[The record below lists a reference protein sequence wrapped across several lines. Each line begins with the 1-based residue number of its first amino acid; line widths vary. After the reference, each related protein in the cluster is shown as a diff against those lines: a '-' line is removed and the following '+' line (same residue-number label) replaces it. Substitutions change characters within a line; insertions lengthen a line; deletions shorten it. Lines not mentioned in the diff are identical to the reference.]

1 MMLFRMGSLLLAV
14 LASATRD
21 TPVEKVIALLENLE
35 SEVQEEGSSQAATY
49 NTFACYCKDTTL
61 AKSEL
66 ITNGQDTV
74 DVESANIEAKTAEQA
89 QKESEIQD
97 RTVKRDELAA
107 DLKAETLRCD
117 SRLAKLKADMASL
130 GEARKQAMF
139 AMRAVVLSSRVS
151 FLEARHSVEESL
163 ALAGALGINT
173 APATT
178 LLQQSVDPDDPA
190 YKFHAD
196 GIQKL
201 LGEVLSTIGM
211 KSKEVV
217 GELRSEIAACT
228 SMKESLQDGIEA
240 HSVALAELKTDVE
253 SLTTEVA
260 ESRINLAQAEAA
272 LKDDQ
277 LYLKDLTVRCEA
289 RGKAWDQQSRTR
301 ADELAALGKALT
313 ILKDQVHQLDAV
325 NKRSLVQQP
334 GDASKLPSFLQ
345 ARLSTVRLASRRSSS
360 SESRDQKAAAL
371 LRQAGVKLKSEMLTA
386 IASRV
391 TGDPFDKVKQLIQD
405 LIERLLK
412 EATEEA
418 TKKGFCDE
426 QLGQAKMTRDLRHTD
441 VKELGGELGVLES
454 KQGRLQAEVAELTAA
469 MSMLTE
475 DLANQTAAR
484 KQEKA
489 ENLETVKKAAEG
501 SKAVAEA
508 ITILQAFYKTAAKA
522 KVFLEASPVDE
533 EAPDSGLEGAYKG
546 KQESSV
552 GIIGI
557 LEVIQSDFDRTVQKT
572 KAAEKEA
579 VADFVEFD
587 RASKVSIKEK
597 STQIEL
603 NKQDLENIAVAIK
616 RTIEDMQNAQDLLDK
631 ALQTIE
637 DLKPMCIDTGMS
649 YKERVGKREEE
660 IAALKRALCILDPN
674 RVEEDCQSGA

>member
-130 GEARKQAMF
+130 GEARSDEG
-139 AMRAVVLSSRVS
+139 VVLSSRVS

-371 LRQAGVKLKSEMLTA
+371 LGVKLKSEMLTA

-674 RVEEDCQSGA
+674 RVEE